1 MVVVGKMKRV
11 VTVMVIGIPLCW
23 YFSFS
28 HVVSIE
34 AVSIPSDPRPHGR
47 GLSLSD
53 VAAVIGIFRD

>member
-1 MVVVGKMKRV
+1 MKRV